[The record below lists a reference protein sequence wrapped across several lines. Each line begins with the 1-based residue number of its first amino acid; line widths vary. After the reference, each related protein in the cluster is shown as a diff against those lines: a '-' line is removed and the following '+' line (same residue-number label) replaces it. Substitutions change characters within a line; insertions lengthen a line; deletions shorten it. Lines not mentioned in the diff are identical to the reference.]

1 MVPTGRARSVCWFRT
16 GWVDC
21 FGDSSF
27 LGTARAMAGCLLRL
41 GRCFAAR
48 VLGGCRS
55 PRSLS
60 CWDGIVCGRQPAVEA
75 QDRVEAGEAGPVSRR
90 DRWVGVCL
98 CESAGR
104 VRRRTKW
111 RLKRPCPVSRRDL
124 WVGVWLCLHSPIHTA
139 PSRALASVVPSLERT
154 GGLCARAGGGGVRPG
169 PEVFPTTLVR
179 PEEALGGGRNG
190 VGAQDPGEPGCFV
203 SIGGRPVRL

>member
-1 MVPTGRARSVCWFRT
+1 
-16 GWVDC
+16 
-21 FGDSSF
+21 
-27 LGTARAMAGCLLRL
+27 
-41 GRCFAAR
+41 
-48 VLGGCRS
+48 
-55 PRSLS
+55 
-60 CWDGIVCGRQPAVEA
+60 
-75 QDRVEAGEAGPVSRR
+75 
-90 DRWVGVCL
+90 
-98 CESAGR
+98 
-104 VRRRTKW
+104 
-111 RLKRPCPVSRRDL
+111 VSRRDL

-203 SIGGRPVRL
+203 SIGGRPVGSWLCRAEEERGERTIFDFMPPKNKPPARATRSGGPPGSAALSNCSCDSGFVPCSALLMDPWGKKFLPSKKSFRRGGKLERDKGIEDRVSSKI